1 MTGTGTGAWYVV
13 LGVVLEYGGG
23 DLVLLHCLEVLSGEE
38 GEEGEEEGEEDGLVA
53 VGEGEAGV
61 GATVDLV
68 VVTEVV
74 EEGVEVELGGG
85 ALQLKVME
93 VLEAEQEGGVLQ
105 TEVTEEPEVK
115 IGKVL
120 LPLGVELGGGLP

>member
-1 MTGTGTGAWYVV
+1 MA
-13 LGVVLEYGGG
+13 LGVVLEYEGE
-23 DLVLLHCLEVLSGEE
+23 DLALLRCLEVLSGEE
-38 GEEGEEEGEEDGLVA
+38 GEEGEEEEEEDGLVA

-85 ALQLKVME
+85 LFN
-93 VLEAEQEGGVLQ
+93 
-105 TEVTEEPEVK
+105 
-115 IGKVL
+115 
-120 LPLGVELGGGLP
+120 